1 MSSFKYSLNQL
12 SVKIILSFSPKFSIC
27 HKIVVVVVYLKSGQ
41 NKTDVNRAGPER
53 PNKSAKIDY
62 YQSAKICRTSYHG
75 WEKVDIPFRI
85 K

>member
-1 MSSFKYSLNQL
+1 MSSSKYFLNQL
-12 SVKIILSFSPKFSIC
+12 SVKISLSFSHKFSIC
-27 HKIVVVVVYLKSGQ
+27 HKIGVVYLKSGQ